1 MINVF
6 ISSIFSSIILISY
19 GALFSKLFF
28 NKKLVNV
35 DPWIA
40 DIYEFIIVG
49 LISLLLNFFFSIN
62 KLIETIFLSFH

>member
-28 NKKLVNV
+28 NKKLENV